1 MAKFVSG
8 PKLPINC
15 IFGSMITSP
24 DGNGVILLGCSASR
38 DTIYELKN
46 VNGGF
51 EWIEKFQKLKYPREH
66 TVPMLIP
73 DYLTNCH

>member
-1 MAKFVSG
+1 
-8 PKLPINC
+8 
-15 IFGSMITSP
+15 MITSP

-38 DTIYELKN
+38 DIIYELRIF
-46 VNGGF
+46 NGDL
-51 EWIEKFQKLKYPREH
+51 EWIEISQKLKYPREH